1 MKDHLVIEENLTP
14 DDINGIYYIIDQFGN
29 WVDGSVSY
37 SGTDD
42 IKKNLQIQFVDQYA
56 YQKLSDIVYDR
67 MDTYKRFHNFTIA
80 KNSNRPL
87 ITRTPTGGYYKPHH
101 DVAACGDFSTTI
113 FLNDDYEG
121 GELCLWNNDEEIKIK
136 PKMGKSVTYKTGTP
150 HRVNTVTEGHRDA
163 VVFWTFSLITDP
175 FDMMMYQGLQ
185 EVADILEFACHETL
199 DDAQRDP
206 AFIVTTLKESL
217 LRKATR

>member
-56 YQKLSDIVYDR
+56 YQKLSDIVYNR
-67 MDTYKRFHNFTIA
+67 MDTHRRFHHFTVA

-101 DVAACGDFSTTI
+101 DVASCGDFSTTI
-113 FLNDDYEG
+113 YLNDEFEG
-121 GELCLWNNDEEIKIK
+121 GELCLWLNDEEIKIK
-136 PKMGKSVTYKTGTP
+136 PKKGKSVTYKTDTP
-150 HRVNTVTEGHRDA
+150 HRVSEVTEGHRDA
-163 VVFWTFSLITDP
+163 VVFWTYSFIKDP
-175 FDMMMYQGLQ
+175 FDMMMYRGLT
-185 EVADILEFACHETL
+185 EVSDRLTIGTYDTL
-199 DDAQRDP
+199 AEAQDDP
-206 AFIVTTLKESL
+206 AFIIDTLQQAL
-217 LRKATR
+217 LRKVI